1 VVVDNLT
8 EAQRIVLSEIQGRN
22 AEAIWFDGRWR
33 FRDEIGQ
40 DPELAEMML
49 TPNVLCAGAY
59 WPL

>member
-8 EAQRIVLSEIQGRN
+8 EAQRIVLSEMQDRN

-33 FRDEIGQ
+33 FRDEISQ

-49 TPNVLCAGAY
+49 TPNVLGVGPY